1 MSKQV
6 IIRYKYG
13 ELSAVIAESFYQRAR
28 GLLGRNP
35 EDVTFCLLF
44 IDCKSVHTYCM
55 KENIDLIFFNKKL
68 QVIKS
73 FTDIKPRQVFICR
86 QAYGALERFS
96 KQEFWPKEGDNL
108 DFQYRVI

>member
-6 IIRYKYG
+6 LIRNKYG
-13 ELSAVIAESFYQRAR
+13 QLSAIIAESFHQRAL
-28 GLLGRNP
+28 GLLGRNSN
-35 EDVTFCLLF
+35 DYASCILF
-44 IDCKSVHTYCM
+44 LNCKSVHTYRM
-55 KENIDLIFFNKKL
+55 KENIDLIFFNKNL

-73 FTDIKPRQVFICR
+73 YTDIKPRQVFICR